1 MSLLRLPRFWRRSDP
16 RVNPIRVD
24 AFVRQTPKNA
34 IITAVTAGT
43 LWILL
48 SRSVPLYLTVP
59 WVVLHLASAGFL
71 YINWFRRRA
80 ARHVRPASRK
90 FLIRAHLWA
99 GLSGALWGSTVLFFP
114 FAAPPLQ
121 VAILVVVAAMAIGG
135 ATTLAALPGAAALF
149 IGLSL
154 VPTAVYFAFQTDIAF
169 LGLSVLELVLCIGML
184 SSARAVYDALVR
196 ETDAHA
202 LSSALTDQFNE
213 ERQEWLDLSD
223 NADGF
228 ALFDEQNRLMMWNRP
243 FGQILG
249 IGEDR
254 LLRGAA
260 LPELLAA
267 GAQPVDATGDK
278 GKNWTTILQRTIE
291 GSTET
296 VAHLADGRWV
306 QIRRNRTARKNTA
319 FIFSDVTQLKEAER
333 SAQEAYGRLEDAV
346 FSMEQGIILYDSAD
360 RIVLFNDRFVD
371 IYPGTRA
378 IFEPGRS
385 RHDALKE
392 AAQLGLIGDPDSNA
406 TEILERIL
414 RRHAR
419 ADGKPEIVGTRNG
432 RIIQV
437 RNVSTREGGLMSVAT
452 DVTDAIRRE
461 EATRQSRDQMRL
473 VTDSLPVLIAYV
485 GADSRYRFVNA
496 TCAAWYGA
504 EQHEIIGRT
513 ATEIL
518 GPELAKLAST
528 IEAAAAAG
536 EEKQVETRIR
546 YPDGRTRDIK
556 AIFAPHTSPEGAIL
570 GHFELV
576 EDLTEQKEV
585 AAAASRSVGQFS
597 ALVDNSPNA
606 ILFANAEGRIQSAN
620 RPAEKL
626 FSQGHTDSIVGLTLD
641 QIGLDDEGRA
651 LPAVLSA
658 GGIHQFESEHVLVDG
673 DARRIFSSLFPVQ
686 NRDADLIGI
695 GSINADVT
703 SQRAAEVQL
712 RQAQKMDAVGQLTGG
727 IAHDFNN
734 LLTVIIGNLEL
745 LQTKEQ
751 SDDDAERFLASSIK
765 AARRGAGFTQRLL
778 AFSRKQALRPESVR
792 IDRLFID
799 LVQLMKR
806 TLGEKV
812 EILASA
818 ANVPPT
824 LVDRNQLENALLN
837 LAVNARDAMPDGGR
851 LWLTARPS
859 DLEGLPF
866 VLIEVTD
873 EGSGMSA
880 DVLSRAIE
888 PFYTTKPA
896 GSGTGLGL
904 SMVYGFARQSGG
916 RFEIDSEEGAGTTVR
931 LYLPVAPEHTRAE
944 APRDSPATD
953 LPLGTERILVVEDDP
968 DVREIAVAALSSLGY
983 QVIQAGD
990 GPTAVTVAADID
1002 DLDLLLTD
1010 VVLPKGMSGPVVS
1023 EEIKRLFPGIKVL
1036 FMSGYSGD
1044 ALLEHGALRPGIELL
1059 SKPYSKSAL
1068 ARRVRSVL
1076 DRR

>member
-1 MSLLRLPRFWRRSDP
+1 MPRIWRRSDP
-16 RVNPIRVD
+16 RVSPIRVD

-34 IITAVTAGT
+34 LITAVTAGT

-48 SRSVPLYLTVP
+48 SRSVPLYLSVP
-59 WVVLHLASAGFL
+59 WVVLHLTGAGFL
-71 YINWFRRRA
+71 YINWYRRRGT
-80 ARHVRPASRK
+80 RQVRPASRK

-114 FAAPPLQ
+114 FATPPLQ

-149 IGLSL
+149 IALSL
-154 VPTAVYFAFQTDIAF
+154 VPTSIYFALQTDVAF
-169 LGLSVLELVLCIGML
+169 LGLSVLGLVLCIGML

-202 LSSALTDQFNE
+202 LSSALTAQFND
-213 ERQEWLDLSD
+213 ERQEWLDFSD
-223 NADGF
+223 NANGF
-228 ALFDEQNRLMMWNRP
+228 ALFDLQNRLMMWNRP
-243 FGQILG
+243 FGHLLG
-249 IGEDR
+249 IDDNH
-254 LLRGAA
+254 LVRGTP
-260 LPELLAA
+260 LPDLLAA
-267 GAQPVDATGDK
+267 GVQPVDATGDK
-278 GKNWTTILQRTIE
+278 PKSWATILQTTIE
-291 GSTET
+291 GSTEAI
-296 VAHLADGRWV
+296 AHLADGRWI

-319 FIFSDVTQLKEAER
+319 FVFSDVTQLKEAER

-346 FSMEQGIILYDSAD
+346 FSMEQGIILYDAND

-378 IFEPGRS
+378 IFERGRH
-385 RHDALKE
+385 RVEALEE
-392 AAQLGLIGDPDSNA
+392 AAKLGLIGDPGSTA
-406 TEILERIL
+406 TDALDRIL
-414 RRHAR
+414 RRHTH

-432 RIIQV
+432 RTIQV

-461 EATRQSRDQMRL
+461 DATRQSRDQMRL

-513 ATEIL
+513 AREIL
-518 GPELAKLAST
+518 GPELAKLMPA
-528 IEAAAAAG
+528 IEAAASAG
-536 EEKQVETRIR
+536 EERQIETRIR
-546 YPDGRTRDIK
+546 YPDGRARDIK
-556 AIFAPHTSPEGAIL
+556 AIFAPHTSPEGEIL

-576 EDLTEQKEV
+576 EDLTEQKEI
-585 AAAASRSVGQFS
+585 AATASRSTGQFS

-606 ILFANAEGRIQSAN
+606 ILFANTEGRIQSAN

-626 FSQGHTDSIVGLTLD
+626 FAHGRTDSIVGMTLD
-641 QIGLDDEGRA
+641 EIGLDDEGKA
-651 LPAVLSA
+651 LPAVLQA
-658 GGIHQFESEHVLVDG
+658 GGGHQFEGEHVRVDG
-673 DARRIFSSLFPVQ
+673 ETRRVLSSLFPVQ
-686 NRDADLIGI
+686 NREGEFIGI

-703 SQRAAEVQL
+703 TQRAAEVQL

-745 LQTKEQ
+745 LQTKKQ
-751 SDDDAERFLASSIK
+751 ADSDAERFLASSVK

-778 AFSRKQALRPESVR
+778 AFSRKQALRPESVS
-792 IDRLFID
+792 IDRLFVD

-812 EILASA
+812 EILTTVE
-818 ANVPPT
+818 NPPPA

-837 LAVNARDAMPDGGR
+837 LAVNARDAMPEGGR
-851 LWLTARPS
+851 LWLTARPV
-859 DLEGLPF
+859 DLEGQPF
-866 VLIEVTD
+866 VQIEVTD
-873 EGSGMSA
+873 EGSGMPPEI
-880 DVLSRAIE
+880 LGRAVE

-916 RFEIDSEEGAGTTVR
+916 RFEIDSEEGVGTTVR
-931 LYLPVAPEHTRAE
+931 LLLPVAPERALTE
-944 APRDSPATD
+944 VPKEKAVTD
-953 LPLGTERILVVEDDP
+953 LPQGTERVLVVEDDP

-983 QVIQAGD
+983 QVTQASD
-990 GPTAVTVAADID
+990 GPAAVRAAARLEG
-1002 DLDLLLTD
+1002 LDLLLTD
-1010 VVLPKGMSGPVVS
+1010 VVLPKGMSGPDVS
-1023 EEIKRLFPGIKVL
+1023 EEITRLFPGTKVL

-1044 ALLEHGALRPGIELL
+1044 ALMEHGALRPGIELL
-1059 SKPYSKSAL
+1059 SKPYSKVLL

-1076 DRR
+1076 DQR